1 MYNRYIPRPDGSY
14 QKTRLPDQNEQ
25 HQPPRLA
32 HQPRQQTE
40 KINPPTEE
48 KKEVPQPGQKPEPD
62 RHGSKRC
69 KPTQE
74 KKFSGKQHIPDNAS
88 SMSAGS
94 FLKQLLPKDCDTGD
108 LLIIILLLL
117 MAGDNPDEK
126 NSALLTL
133 AIYLFM

>member
-25 HQPPRLA
+25 RQPPRLA
-32 HQPRQQTE
+32 HQPRQPTE
-40 KINPPTEE
+40 KMNPPVEE
-48 KKEVPQPGQKPEPD
+48 KKELPQPDQQPEPD
-62 RHGSKRC
+62 RHSSKRC
-69 KPTQE
+69 KPMQE
-74 KKFSGKQHIPDNAS
+74 KRFSGKQHIPDNVS

>member
-1 MYNRYIPRPDGSY
+1 M
-14 QKTRLPDQNEQ
+14 
-25 HQPPRLA
+25 
-32 HQPRQQTE
+32 
-40 KINPPTEE
+40 NPPVEE
-48 KKEVPQPGQKPEPD
+48 KKELPQPDQQPD
-62 RHGSKRC
+62 RHSSKRC
-69 KPTQE
+69 KPMQE
-74 KKFSGKQHIPDNAS
+74 KRFSGKQHIPDNAS
-88 SMSAGS
+88 SMSAGN